1 MISLRARAGK
11 CKLHSGDDNFHE
23 RTTQERAG
31 SGENSNVPGY
41 KPAISVFRLSIS
53 QVGAVADSGPANA
66 AQSARDRSSITST
79 RTHRN
84 FKHARAQ
91 PSCTTVEI
99 QRPAARTRVMH
110 GGGPETTSPFETRE
124 SHCECKRKRGKEKD
138 HNKKKSPPG
147 WKIVTKV
154 TIRSPVILSR

>member
-91 PSCTTVEI
+91 PSCSTVEI
-99 QRPAARTRVMH
+99 QRPVARTRCSPGH
-110 GGGPETTSPFETRE
+110 ARGRAAGPKRRRNSRSE
-124 SHCECKRKRGKEKD
+124 SHIASCERERKKKRKK
-138 HNKKKSPPG
+138 NY
-147 WKIVTKV
+147 
-154 TIRSPVILSR
+154 